1 VRGDDWLF
9 ARWFVWFGGLCS
21 DSRCRGVLFFS
32 FLGAVYRE
40 YCCHCCV
47 VVKFPDEEFHN

>member
-1 VRGDDWLF
+1 VRGDDLLF
-9 ARWFVWFGGLCS
+9 ARWFAWFGGLCS

-32 FLGAVYRE
+32 FLGAVYKE

-47 VVKFPDEEFHN
+47 VVKFPDEESHN